1 MNKNNEKEKQGRQT
15 KHVVTGKTFPFYT
28 HCSILYINLNVRPIQ
43 LVTFSHYFFQRE
55 NRLSTSPFDSRQQ
68 RTAASKCLCFSVP
81 GLCSPSSC
89 VPQGSSNQPHKLHL
103 LQPAPP
109 AWTPAPEG
117 TRLPHNPFLNPW
129 GMWDHPAASP
139 TTILP
144 AQPSHTFQGHTCI
157 VNTQLIKNCRT
168 IQHNVTKIVL
178 MSVST
183 KLHLHHISKK
193 LRNKANVSFL
203 GFLRPT
209 YTEHKQFWGLKKQ

>member
-1 MNKNNEKEKQGRQT
+1 MNKNNEKEKQGRQA

-28 HCSILYINLNVRPIQ
+28 HCSILYIHLNVRPIQ
-43 LVTFSHYFFQRE
+43 LVTFSHSFFQSK

-103 LQPAPP
+103 LQLALP

-117 TRLPHNPFLNPW
+117 TWLPHNPLLNPW
-129 GMWDHPAASP
+129 GMWDRPAASP

-144 AQPSHTFQGHTCI
+144 AQPSPHI
-157 VNTQLIKNCRT
+157 PR
-168 IQHNVTKIVL
+168 
-178 MSVST
+178 S
-183 KLHLHHISKK
+183 HLHYQHPTDLK
-193 LRNKANVSFL
+193 LQNRSAQHHTDRFYVCKYKAAFTSHFK
-203 GFLRPT
+203 
-209 YTEHKQFWGLKKQ
+209 EAQK